1 MHFVVIDVR
10 YRKRQFCSNDG
21 AVWRISVTL
30 LQTVYADKSGAFAV
44 VSEAEMRNWSLMML
58 WTHPS
63 GVSGRL
69 VHVGY

>member
-1 MHFVVIDVR
+1 M
-10 YRKRQFCSNDG
+10 
-21 AVWRISVTL
+21 TL

-63 GVSGRL
+63 GVSERL
-69 VHVGY
+69 VHMLDIRLIINSK